1 MKPAL
6 AALLLSVIASPATFA
21 LEWTTQHL
29 SIQAAPL
36 QRTTKTS
43 FEFTNTSDRTV
54 RITSV
59 DTSCD
64 CLDAKPSAQTFAPG
78 AHGSINAQFNLNGA
92 AGKLQRTI
100 IVATDEG
107 TPAVALTVELDVPEV
122 ATLTPRAVEWKV
134 GGEAKEATVDIAVL
148 PGLELTISNVQP
160 TSDAFTHRL
169 EVVEAGR
176 HFRLHLAP
184 KDPTKPA
191 NAAFRL
197 FAKAANGEELVFSAY
212 ANVR

>member
-1 MKPAL
+1 MKIASVIF
-6 AALLLSVIASPATFA
+6 ALLLAATTTSA
-21 LEWTTQHL
+21 LEWKTQHL

-36 QRTTKTS
+36 QREAVTA
-43 FEFTNTSDRTV
+43 FEFTNTSGRPV
-54 RITSV
+54 KITSV

-64 CLDAKPSAQTFAPG
+64 CLEATPSAKVFAPG
-78 AHGSINAQFNLNGA
+78 ATGTINAHFSLTGA

-107 TPAVALTVELDVPEV
+107 TPAVALTVELDVPDV

-134 GGEAKEATVDIAVL
+134 GGDGKEASVDIAVVA
-148 PGLELTISNVQP
+148 GVELTIGNVQA
-160 TSDAFTHRL
+160 TSEAFTHRL
-169 EVVEAGR
+169 EVIEAGR

-197 FAKAANGEELVFSAY
+197 FAKTGKGEEVVFSAY